1 MIALMRKNLL
11 LLAFLVLVLSGK
23 AQNRYFT
30 RQGNISFFSEAPI
43 ENIEAHN
50 NQVSSFVNFDTGEM
64 AFSVPMKA
72 FTFRKSLMQTHFN
85 ENYVESDKYPRSTFK
100 GTIEN
105 IKSINIQ
112 QNGLYQVQVSGQ
124 LTIHGVTQPV
134 KADGTLEVN
143 NGKVIGRSLFTVTP
157 EQFEIEIPL
166 LVRAHIAKIIRIQVN
181 AAYEPYLAKNPN

>member
-1 MIALMRKNLL
+1 MRKTLL

-30 RQGNISFFSEAPI
+30 RQGNISFFSEAPV

-50 NQVSSFVNFDTGEM
+50 TQVSSFVNFDTGEM

-85 ENYVESDKYPRSTFK
+85 ENFVESDKYPRSTFK

-105 IKSINIQ
+105 IKSVNIQ

-157 EQFEIEIPL
+157 EQFEIKIPM
-166 LVRAHIAKIIRIQVN
+166 LVRAHIAKIIRIQVH